1 CTSVK
6 PSSHHTGGIA
16 MTRVRTRE
24 QPASQYPHHQYP
36 PSQPADAAI
45 RAVAAIGLMAVGI
58 IHALEIQG
66 QLSGAAWLTAGFC
79 GLAIA
84 GPVCGMWLLVRPGR
98 LPWLAAGAI
107 CLSAALGYVLTRSVT
122 MPGDPGDVG
131 NWLEPLGVT
140 ALIVEGIVVVLA
152 VLVLIDE
159 IATATVAE
167 IAVEVEAIDDHRL
180 VD

>member
-1 CTSVK
+1 
-6 PSSHHTGGIA
+6 

>member
-1 CTSVK
+1 
-6 PSSHHTGGIA
+6 

-140 ALIVEGIVVVLA
+140 ALIIEGIVVVLA

>member
-1 CTSVK
+1 
-6 PSSHHTGGIA
+6 
-16 MTRVRTRE
+16 MTQVRSRE
-24 QPASQYPHHQYP
+24 RPASRHPSRQYP

-122 MPGDPGDVG
+122 VPGDPGDVG
-131 NWLEPLGVT
+131 NWLQPLGVT
-140 ALIVEGIVVVLA
+140 ALIIEGIVVVLA
-152 VLVLIDE
+152 VIVLIDE
-159 IATATVAE
+159 IAATTMTA
-167 IAVEVEAIDDHRL
+167 IAAEVEPSDDHPRRRS
-180 VD
+180 VMHGGEQRGVGAD